1 MTLQD
6 TVHVTKNLRKLS
18 VEPPR
23 PLAQDVLPKYEELA
37 TNSVKALEEL
47 QSHIKE
53 LHLKGDIS
61 YTPKDYVNSI
71 MFDADKLVTDVI
83 DLVVRLREADNGYS
97 DYQEELRG
105 EETTN

>member
-1 MTLQD
+1 
-6 TVHVTKNLRKLS
+6 
-18 VEPPR
+18 
-23 PLAQDVLPKYEELA
+23 
-37 TNSVKALEEL
+37 
-47 QSHIKE
+47 
-53 LHLKGDIS
+53 
-61 YTPKDYVNSI
+61 

>member
-1 MTLQD
+1 M
-6 TVHVTKNLRKLS
+6 
-18 VEPPR
+18 
-23 PLAQDVLPKYEELA
+23 LPKYEELA

-61 YTPKDYVNSI
+61 YTPKDYVNSV

>member
-1 MTLQD
+1 MTLHD
-6 TVHVTKNLRKLS
+6 TVHVTKNFRQLS
-18 VEPPR
+18 EPER

-37 TNSVKALEEL
+37 TKSVKALEEL

-61 YTPKDYVNSI
+61 YTPKDYVNSV

-83 DLVVRLREADNGYS
+83 DLVVKVREADNGHS
-97 DYQEELRG
+97 DDKQELRG
-105 EETTN
+105 EETTD